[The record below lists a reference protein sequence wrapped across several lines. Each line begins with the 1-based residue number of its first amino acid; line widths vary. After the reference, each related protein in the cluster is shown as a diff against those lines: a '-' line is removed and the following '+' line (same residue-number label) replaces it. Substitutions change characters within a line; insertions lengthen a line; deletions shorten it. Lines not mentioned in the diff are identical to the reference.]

1 MMKVELVDTHC
12 HLGFECFDGDRDAV
26 VRRASEAGVTRMVA
40 PGLDVP
46 TSRAAIALAER
57 YAGVYAAVGVH
68 PNDIGPEPAPLEGVL
83 ADIRAMATHPKVVA
97 IGEIGLDYYRERT
110 PRALQHLW
118 LEAQLALAAE
128 LGLPVIIHNREATAD
143 VLALLGA
150 WVGSGLP
157 AVLASRAGVLH
168 SFSAAWEDA
177 QMALEWGFYLGFS
190 GPVTFKK
197 ADEMRRVA
205 ALAPVERILV
215 ETDAPFLAPHPHRGQ
230 RNEPAY
236 VRYVAEQVA
245 QVRGVSFEQIAGQTT
260 RNAGVLFGWE
270 GGPI

>member
-1 MMKVELVDTHC
+1 MKIELVDTHC
-12 HLGFECFDGDRDAV
+12 HLGFEHFDSDRDAV
-26 VRRASEAGVTRMVA
+26 MRRASEVGVTRIVVPA
-40 PGLDVP
+40 LDTL

-57 YAGVYAAVGVH
+57 YAGVYAAVGIH

-83 ADIRAMATHPKVVA
+83 ADIRAIAAHPKVVA

-128 LGLPVIIHNREATAD
+128 LGLPVIIHNREATTD
-143 VLALLGA
+143 VLALLSA
-150 WVGSGLP
+150 WVGGELP
-157 AVLASRAGVLH
+157 AALTIRAGVLH
-168 SFSAAWEDA
+168 SFSATWEDA
-177 QMALEWGFYLGFS
+177 QTALEWGFYLGFS

-205 ALAPVERILV
+205 ALAPAERILV

-236 VRYVAEQVA
+236 VRYIAEQIA
-245 QVRGVSFEQIAGQTT
+245 QVRGVGLERIAGQTT
-260 RNAGVLFGWE
+260 HNANVLFGW
-270 GGPI
+270 GNSPV